1 MSWIINKLVLRLR
14 YLLFIIKWKKKNRH
28 NSTGPKNVFPI
39 DLVSVGKFTY
49 GPIYLIAHNQKQKLR
64 IGNYCSIANGV
75 VFNLSGDHATN
86 HISTF
91 PFKAQALGV
100 EQEGL
105 SKGDIVIND
114 DVWIG
119 YNALIMS
126 GVEIGQGAVIA
137 AGAVVTKNIPP
148 YAIAGGVPARV
159 LKYRF
164 DEKTIQM
171 MLRIDYSRLEVNA
184 IEDNIDKLYSDDVN
198 LDLISWMPLKND
210 D

>member
-1 MSWIINKLVLRLR
+1 ML
-14 YLLFIIKWKKKNRH
+14 
-28 NSTGPKNVFPI
+28 
-39 DLVSVGKFTY
+39 
-49 GPIYLIAHNQKQKLR
+49 A
-64 IGNYCSIANGV
+64 
-75 VFNLSGDHATN
+75 
-86 HISTF
+86 
-91 PFKAQALGV
+91 
-100 EQEGL
+100 
-105 SKGDIVIND
+105 KGDIVIND

-184 IEDNIDKLYSDDVN
+184 IEDNIDKLYSEDVN